1 MELTVKGMMCAHCE
15 AHVKEALE
23 KIDGVTNVIADH
35 EKNLVTL
42 SAATAIDESILKAAV
57 EGAGYE
63 FAGIRQIPA
72 LIKSLFYPECFGTE
86 SVYYQI

>member
-1 MELTVKGMMCAHCE
+1 MEINVNGMMCAHCE

-23 KIDGVTNVIADH
+23 KLDGVTTATASH

-42 SAATAIDESILKAAV
+42 ETSAAVSESDLKAAV

-63 FAGIRQIPA
+63 FAGIR
-72 LIKSLFYPECFGTE
+72 
-86 SVYYQI
+86 

>member
-42 SAATAIDESILKAAV
+42 SATTAIDESVLKAAV

-63 FAGIRQIPA
+63 FAGIR
-72 LIKSLFYPECFGTE
+72 
-86 SVYYQI
+86 